1 MAVPFSYRDDPG
13 VPSFPDDRPI
23 IIFDDH
29 CIMCSGFARFVLR
42 HDREARFRL
51 LPAQTALGQ
60 ALYRHYGL
68 DPFDYETN
76 VLIEGGEVSFKSE
89 ASLRIAERL
98 GWPWRLVSVGRLL
111 PRGVR
116 DTVYDLIARNRLKW
130 FGRSE
135 VCLLVEPGME
145 DRFLS

>member
-1 MAVPFSYRDDPG
+1 MAVSFSYRDDPG
-13 VPSFPDDRPI
+13 IPSFPDDRPI
-23 IIFDDH
+23 IIFDGH
-29 CIMCSGFARFVLR
+29 CVMCSGFARLVLR

-98 GWPWRLVSVGRLL
+98 GWPWRLVSVALAML
-111 PRGVR
+111 
-116 DTVYDLIARNRLKW
+116 
-130 FGRSE
+130 
-135 VCLLVEPGME
+135 
-145 DRFLS
+145 